1 MFNLFDYYIYIL
13 FFDIAI
19 YVNIHEI
26 IVFLIIY
33 NVSIYIYTY
42 IILCIIM
49 CLYISWIFS
58 LTVPTYRCNCSS
70 WWPETSSCSWSKL
83 YRCCSY
89 LHSGLDPSVGK
100 SCINRVTLIILHLQS
115 VSFHHVNSKSEIP
128 YGPYVACFWVPPDS
142 AFGLCSI
149 LCLPTQKGL
158 FRAMEVSRSILG
170 GALIKQ
176 LISGRI
182 EAGWVIWWWVF

>member
-1 MFNLFDYYIYIL
+1 MYVSIYKYIYIHIL
-13 FFDIAI
+13 
-19 YVNIHEI
+19 
-26 IVFLIIY
+26 
-33 NVSIYIYTY
+33 
-42 IILCIIM
+42 LCIIM
-49 CLYISWIFS
+49 CIYIYISWIFC

-83 YRCCSY
+83 YRCWSY

-115 VSFHHVNSKSEIP
+115 VSFHHVNSNSKKNP

-149 LCLPTQKGL
+149 LCLPTQKG
-158 FRAMEVSRSILG
+158 FPCHGGVSKHPWRCLDQATHLWTDRGGLG
-170 GALIKQ
+170 DLM
-176 LISGRI
+176 
-182 EAGWVIWWWVF
+182 